1 MTSDVTLQ
9 IMRGMRLMVT
19 GGAGFI
25 GSNFIRYWL
34 ARHGGDA
41 IVNVDLLTY
50 AGDLANVAD
59 VARERGDQYAF
70 ERADICD
77 AVAIDAIVAARRPD
91 VIVNFAAESH
101 NSRGVLDPGAF
112 MRTNALGTQ
121 TLLEIARQRRVGRFH
136 HISTC
141 EVFGDLALDTTDS
154 FTETS
159 PFRPRTPYNASK
171 AAAELIVHAYHETY
185 GLATTITNCSNNY
198 GPWQHPEKVIPLFAT
213 NALDDEPLPL
223 YRQSQNRREWLHV
236 DDHCAAIEAVLQR
249 GRLGETYNVGSG
261 DERSIEQ
268 VADAVLDA
276 ADKPPSLKSYVDDR
290 PGHDRRYLLDHS
302 KITRELGWRPVIPFD
317 RGLRQT
323 VEWYGSHRE
332 WWSPKKM
339 LAKKQVDET
348 AWRQPAETTG
358 ER

>member
-1 MTSDVTLQ
+1 MT
-9 IMRGMRLMVT
+9 RLMIT

-25 GSNFIRYWL
+25 GSNFIRYHF
-34 ARHGGDA
+34 ARHPADE

-59 VARERGDQYAF
+59 VARDHGDRYAF
-70 ERADICD
+70 ARADICD
-77 AVAIDAIVAARRPD
+77 AEAMDAIVAARRPD

-121 TLLEIARQRRVGRFH
+121 TLLEIARQRRVPRFH

-141 EVFGDLALDTTDS
+141 EVYGDLPLEGADA

-171 AAAELIVHAYHETY
+171 AAAELIVQAYHETY
-185 GLATTITNCSNNY
+185 GLATTVTNCSNNY
-198 GPWQHPEKVIPLFAT
+198 GPWQHPEKAIPLFAT

-236 DDHCAAIEAVLQR
+236 DDHCAAIELVLER

-268 VADAVLDA
+268 IADGVLAA
-276 ADKPPSLKSYVDDR
+276 ADRPKTLKSYVDDR

-302 KITRELGWRPVIPFD
+302 KITRELGWRPEIPFD
-317 RGLRQT
+317 LGLQQT
-323 VEWYGSHRE
+323 IEWYRTHRD
-332 WWSPKKM
+332 WWSPKKT
-339 LAKKQVDET
+339 LTRVQVDET
-348 AWRQPAETTG
+348 AWRGAAGTVSS
-358 ER
+358 R